1 MSSYKYFLACAIIV
15 CGVSCTEE
23 EDNPV
28 NPDQDGKS
36 IMTDVSGS
44 TVVNYGNIE
53 LGVGKGDI
61 VFEMN
66 SQVITP
72 QGKHWEYTLNCCAM
86 GAATLKDGV
95 QDNTTPVTN
104 VTMIN
109 KGTIT
114 VHTHD
119 LVEKYVDQIQSPE
132 NPGLRYKY
140 LRLIGLYAGKNSKVV
155 NDGVINVYFD
165 HDPLVTPTIYVM
177 GLIAGEGSEII
188 NNGEINFYGMGSIN
202 TRLRGIGTY
211 SDNINIVNNGLITAD
226 VSLADDSRAITTGGT
241 LTNVVNEGT
250 IRLRLPCSVY
260 SMTRYGDT
268 HLTNNGTIE
277 ITSTNVPEGYQALA
291 NAQNCIQCALYE
303 PLQAVR
309 TGMPPMINNGKIFLK
324 MDESGT
330 PNPNRK
336 LYGMLFDLQDAVAE
350 NLNVTIVNTGSIQLD
365 TPPNS
370 TYEMAEAS
378 FSARMNA
385 MSGACNVTLGTW
397 KTKLRDFRTTRDL
410 FQARCVKMD
419 FSQGTL
425 LLDADDSYENG
436 TSYSIAPED
445 LMINLGAKM
454 NLRYEY
460 SGYDQLMV
468 KPANENYSLN
478 WDKEARTASLTKKN

>member
-1 MSSYKYFLACAIIV
+1 MKCYKSIIACSIILF
-15 CGVSCTEE
+15 GVSCTG
-23 EDNPV
+23 EDHPIY
-28 NPDQDGKS
+28 PDENGKS

-53 LGVGKGDI
+53 LGVGNDDL

-72 QGKHWEYTLNCCAM
+72 EGKHWEYTLNCCAM

-95 QDNTTPVTN
+95 QDNTTPVTD

-114 VHTHD
+114 IHTHD
-119 LVEKYVDQIQSPE
+119 LVEKYVDQIQCPE
-132 NPGLRYKY
+132 NPNLRYKY
-140 LRLIGLYAGKNSKVV
+140 LRLIGLYAGKNSKVI

-177 GLIAGEGSEII
+177 GLIGGEGSEII
-188 NNGEINFYGMGSIN
+188 NNGEINFYGLGSIN
-202 TRLRGIGTY
+202 TRIRGIGTY

-226 VSLADDSRAITTGGT
+226 VAMADDSRAITTGGT

-250 IRLRLPCSVY
+250 IRFRLPCTVY
-260 SMTRYGDT
+260 TMTRYGDT

-277 ITSTNVPEGYQALA
+277 VTSTSIPEEYQALA
-291 NAQNCIQCALYE
+291 NPQNCNQCAMYE

-309 TGMPPMINNGKIFLK
+309 TGMPPMINNGKIILK
-324 MDESGT
+324 MDISGK
-330 PNPNRK
+330 PNPNRR

-350 NLNVTIVNTGSIQLD
+350 NLNVTIINTGSIELD
-365 TPPNS
+365 DPSNGA
-370 TYEMAEAS
+370 YEMAEVS

-385 MSGACNVTLGTW
+385 TKGACNITLGTW
-397 KTKLRDFRTTRDL
+397 KTKLRDFAKTRNL

-419 FSQGTL
+419 FSQATL
-425 LLDADDSYENG
+425 LLDADDSYESG

-445 LMINLGAKM
+445 LLINLGAKM

-460 SGYDQLMV
+460 SGYDQLTV
-468 KPANENYSLN
+468 KSANENYSLN
-478 WDKEARTASLTKKN
+478 WDKEAKTASLTKEK

>member
-1 MSSYKYFLACAIIV
+1 MKFFKSIVACAIIL
-15 CGVSCTEE
+15 CAASCTK
-23 EDNPV
+23 EDHPITI
-28 NPDQDGKS
+28 DRGGKPM
-36 IMTDVSGS
+36 MTDVSGS
-44 TVVNYGNIE
+44 TIVNYDNIE

-72 QGKHWEYTLNCCAM
+72 EGKHWEYTLNCCAM

-104 VTMIN
+104 VTIIN

-119 LVEKYVDQIQSPE
+119 LVEKYVDQIQCPE
-132 NPGLRYKY
+132 NPNLRYKY
-140 LRLIGLYAGKNSKVV
+140 LRLIALYAGKQSKVI

-177 GLIAGEGSEII
+177 GMIAGEGSEII

-202 TRLRGIGTY
+202 TRIRGIGTY
-211 SDNINIVNNGLITAD
+211 SDNINIVNNGLISAD
-226 VSLADDSRAITTGGT
+226 VAIADDSRAITTGGT
-241 LTNVVNEGT
+241 FTNIVNEGT

-260 SMTRYGDT
+260 SMTRYGDNQ
-268 HLTNNGTIE
+268 LTNNGTIE
-277 ITSTNVPEGYQALA
+277 ITSTNVPEEYQALA
-291 NAQNCIQCALYE
+291 NPQNCIQCAMYD
-303 PLQAVR
+303 PLQKVR
-309 TGMPPMINNGKIFLK
+309 TGMPPMINNGNIILK
-324 MDESGT
+324 MDVSGK
-330 PNPNRK
+330 PNPNRM
-336 LYGMLFDLQDAVAE
+336 LYGMLFDLQDAEAE
-350 NLNVTIVNTGSIQLD
+350 NLNVTIVNTGSILLD
-365 TPPNS
+365 DPTNGEY
-370 TYEMAEAS
+370 TMAEAA

-385 MSGACNVTLGTW
+385 VQGACNMTLGTW
-397 KTKLRDFRTTRDL
+397 KTKLRDFAKTRNL
-410 FQARCVKMD
+410 FHARCLKMD

-425 LLDADDSYENG
+425 LLDADDSYVSG

-460 SGYDQLMV
+460 SGYDQLTV

-478 WDKEARTASLTKKN
+478 WDKESKTVSLTK